1 MRLKPALLVL
11 LFSLGFMVTQA
22 QTLTLKGRLLDKDS
36 KTPISG
42 ATVTL
47 IAQKDSLNPK
57 TVLTNAKGEFAFT
70 GLVVDKYRLLTS
82 MLDYDVVSQVINLQ
96 ASNKE
101 PLVFNLSKQPKN
113 LAEVSVKAKKPV
125 VQQKGDTLE
134 FNASELKVNPDANA
148 EDMIKKLP
156 GVTIDKDG
164 NVTSGGEQ
172 IRKVTV
178 DGRDFF
184 GDDATAALR
193 NLPASV
199 IDKIQVFDKLSD
211 QAQFT
216 GFDDGNS
223 IKSINIVT
231 KQGMRNGQFGRVYA
245 GAGTQGTYNAGGNV
259 SLFKNNLRLT
269 FVGLTN
275 NVNQQNFASQ
285 DLLGVTSSG
294 GGGGGRGGG
303 RGGGGNFGGGG
314 FGGNNNNFTVG
325 QQNGISKTNSF
336 GLNFSDIW
344 GKKKKAEVS
353 GSYFFNNSNTS
364 NDQLSN
370 TENFQLSGKNQYYNE
385 NAVSSSKNF
394 NHRINF
400 RLNYKINDKNSIIIT
415 PNLSF
420 QDNTAIKDISGY
432 NTYSPTDSIS
442 RSINNSDSKN
452 FGYNFSNNILFR
464 HSFAKRGR
472 TLSVNFNTTLNKRD
486 GDTYIYNINDYYT
499 PGGVSSDSLQQ
510 YTGLITSGYQLG
522 ANVSYTEPIG
532 KKGQLQISYTPSY
545 AKNKSDQEVY
555 QYDHVGGKYTLFDDS
570 LSNKFDNV
578 TIKHNTGVT
587 YRLGDRDNMFSVGLS
602 YQYTELTSDRT
613 YPSPVRVS
621 KNFNNVLP
629 NLMWTKKFNARNS
642 IRVFY
647 RANTNTP
654 SVTQL
659 QDVYNNNNPLFV
671 TAGNPNLKQ
680 QVGNVLSARYTYT
693 NTAKSKSLFFNV
705 FLQQNSNYITN
716 ATYTATK
723 DSVLNSS
730 VTLYKGSQ
738 LSKPVNVDGYWSLR
752 SFITYSMPLK
762 FMKSNLSINGGFT
775 YGNTP
780 GLINNIRNNSKSY
793 VYNAG
798 VVLASNISEYVDFN
812 INYSVNFN
820 NVTNSIQPSLDNK
833 YVQQSAGAQLNLL
846 SKKGWFIQNDISNQS
861 YSGLSGGF
869 NQRYWLWNA
878 GIGKKFLK
886 KQQAELKLT
895 VFDLLKQNQSITRT
909 ATDSYIQDVQNQ
921 VLRQYFMLTF
931 TYNLKNFGTA
941 KPGNN
946 SGFERERMGGSG
958 GGFRPF

>member
-164 NVTSGGEQ
+164 NVTSGGDQ

-344 GKKKKAEVS
+344 GKKKKAEIS

-752 SFITYSMPLK
+752 SFITYAMPLK

>member
-1 MRLKPALLVL
+1 
-11 LFSLGFMVTQA
+11 
-22 QTLTLKGRLLDKDS
+22 
-36 KTPISG
+36 
-42 ATVTL
+42 
-47 IAQKDSLNPK
+47 
-57 TVLTNAKGEFAFT
+57 
-70 GLVVDKYRLLTS
+70 YRLLTS

-164 NVTSGGEQ
+164 NVTSGGDQ

-344 GKKKKAEVS
+344 GKKKKAEIS

-752 SFITYSMPLK
+752 SFITYAMPLK

>member
-164 NVTSGGEQ
+164 NVTSGGDQ

-344 GKKKKAEVS
+344 GKKKKAEIS
-353 GSYFFNNSNTS
+353 GSYFFNNSNTN
-364 NDQLSN
+364 NDQFSN

-738 LSKPVNVDGYWSLR
+738 LSKPVNVDGYWSFR
-752 SFITYSMPLK
+752 SFITYAMPLK

>member
-164 NVTSGGEQ
+164 NVTSGGDQ

-294 GGGGGRGGG
+294 GGGGRGGG

-344 GKKKKAEVS
+344 GKKKKAEIS

-752 SFITYSMPLK
+752 SFITYAMPLK

-895 VFDLLKQNQSITRT
+895 VFDLLK
-909 ATDSYIQDVQNQ
+909 
-921 VLRQYFMLTF
+921 
-931 TYNLKNFGTA
+931 
-941 KPGNN
+941 
-946 SGFERERMGGSG
+946 
-958 GGFRPF
+958 

>member
-1 MRLKPALLVL
+1 M
-11 LFSLGFMVTQA
+11 
-22 QTLTLKGRLLDKDS
+22 DKDS

-164 NVTSGGEQ
+164 NVTSGGDQ

-245 GAGTQGTYNAGGNV
+245 GVGTQGTYNAGGNV

-285 DLLGVTSSG
+285 DLLGVTSS

-344 GKKKKAEVS
+344 GKKKKAEIS

-499 PGGVSSDSLQQ
+499 
-510 YTGLITSGYQLG
+510 
-522 ANVSYTEPIG
+522 
-532 KKGQLQISYTPSY
+532 
-545 AKNKSDQEVY
+545 
-555 QYDHVGGKYTLFDDS
+555 
-570 LSNKFDNV
+570 
-578 TIKHNTGVT
+578 
-587 YRLGDRDNMFSVGLS
+587 
-602 YQYTELTSDRT
+602 
-613 YPSPVRVS
+613 
-621 KNFNNVLP
+621 
-629 NLMWTKKFNARNS
+629 
-642 IRVFY
+642 
-647 RANTNTP
+647 
-654 SVTQL
+654 
-659 QDVYNNNNPLFV
+659 
-671 TAGNPNLKQ
+671 
-680 QVGNVLSARYTYT
+680 
-693 NTAKSKSLFFNV
+693 
-705 FLQQNSNYITN
+705 
-716 ATYTATK
+716 
-723 DSVLNSS
+723 
-730 VTLYKGSQ
+730 
-738 LSKPVNVDGYWSLR
+738 
-752 SFITYSMPLK
+752 
-762 FMKSNLSINGGFT
+762 
-775 YGNTP
+775 
-780 GLINNIRNNSKSY
+780 
-793 VYNAG
+793 
-798 VVLASNISEYVDFN
+798 
-812 INYSVNFN
+812 
-820 NVTNSIQPSLDNK
+820 
-833 YVQQSAGAQLNLL
+833 
-846 SKKGWFIQNDISNQS
+846 
-861 YSGLSGGF
+861 
-869 NQRYWLWNA
+869 
-878 GIGKKFLK
+878 
-886 KQQAELKLT
+886 
-895 VFDLLKQNQSITRT
+895 
-909 ATDSYIQDVQNQ
+909 
-921 VLRQYFMLTF
+921 
-931 TYNLKNFGTA
+931 
-941 KPGNN
+941 
-946 SGFERERMGGSG
+946 
-958 GGFRPF
+958 

>member
-70 GLVVDKYRLLTS
+70 GLAVDKYRLLTS
-82 MLDYDVVSQVINLQ
+82 MLDYDVVSQIINLQ

-101 PLVFNLSKQPKN
+101 PLVFNLSKQPKD

-164 NVTSGGEQ
+164 NVTSGGDQ

-294 GGGGGRGGG
+294 GGGGRGGG

-353 GSYFFNNSNTS
+353 GSYFFNNSNTN
-364 NDQLSN
+364 NDQFSN

-420 QDNTAIKDISGY
+420 QDNTSIKDISGY

-629 NLMWTKKFNARNS
+629 NLMWTKKFNVRNS